1 MDHPIAHPRNVI
13 VIGLLFAATA
23 VIYLLLSHDAGG
35 ATMIGALAIAM
46 SLAFYTLTAGS
57 PRG

>member
-1 MDHPIAHPRNVI
+1 MDHPLAHPRNV
-13 VIGLLFAATA
+13 VAIGVVFAMIA
-23 VIYLLLSHDAGG
+23 VVYLILSHDVGG

-46 SLAFYTLTAGS
+46 TLAAYVLAAGS

>member
-1 MDHPIAHPRNVI
+1 MNHPVAHPRNVI
-13 VIGLLFAATA
+13 GIGIVFALIDA
-23 VIYLLLSHDAGG
+23 VYLALSHDAGG

-46 SLAFYTLTAGS
+46 TLMAYVLVAGS

>member
-1 MDHPIAHPRNVI
+1 M
-13 VIGLLFAATA
+13 FAVVAG
-23 VIYLLLSHDAGG
+23 VYFWLSHDAAG

-46 SLAFYTLTAGS
+46 SLAAYVLAAGS